1 MKLGKQGKINAEAN
15 RKLKKEYMDR
25 GYTGQGVCEARLEGC
40 QRTFGVGYAH
50 KHKRVYYYSRP
61 ELLSSYNETIL
72 ACTNCHDIMEHDKNL
87 TLAIFKEQR
96 WKK

>member
-1 MKLGKQGKINAEAN
+1 MKKIGKRGLANAKAN
-15 RKLKKEYMDR
+15 RKLKKEYMNR

-50 KHKRVYYYSRP
+50 KHKRVYYYSKP

-72 ACTNCHDIMEHDKNL
+72 ACTNCHNKMENYKEL
-87 TLAIFKEQR
+87 TLKLFKELR
-96 WKK
+96 